1 MTIVLNKADYARL
14 VKTLDAAGD
23 LDTRPAIQ
31 RSLRDGANSMKTAGK
46 ANLSSR
52 NNSVTGNLKRSFTIK
67 VTKRKKIGSNY
78 ALSGFKRSTRYN
90 KIGGGNHS
98 YLVDSGTRKRWTN
111 KAYTDKLGRTYPS
124 GMYRGSVSK
133 GRPQIGTRF
142 WRDAVQSEGPRAL
155 NNLVYVIEGELKKL
169 MG

>member
-90 KIGGGNHS
+90 KIDGGNHA
-98 YLVDSGTRKRWTN
+98 YLVDSGTRKRWTTQG
-111 KAYTDKLGRTYPS
+111 Y
-124 GMYRGSVSK
+124 YRGSVSK